1 MRMVTTTAHKQHLL
15 TVHIVTAV
23 ALLGAELG
31 LAALGLA
38 GLGATAPETVYPAA
52 HRMAEWLAAPLAV
65 AALAS
70 GIGLLIAGPFSPRT
84 DRWVLAKLAIT
95 AVLATLLLTAV
106 IPWLHDA
113 SHHALDTGAVDESL
127 RRRLA
132 IAPTAASAA
141 LLMNVLFARYKPWR
155 SNRTRTPQEPK

>member
-1 MRMVTTTAHKQHLL
+1 MVTATAHNRHLL
-15 TVHIVTAV
+15 TVHVVTAV

-52 HRMAEWLAAPLAV
+52 HRIAEWLAAPLAV
-65 AALAS
+65 AALAT
-70 GIGLLIAGPFSPRT
+70 GIVLLIAGPFSPRT

-95 AVLATLLLTAV
+95 AVLALLLLAVV

-113 SHHALDTGAVDESL
+113 SRHAVHTGAVDGSL

-132 IAPTAASAA
+132 IAPTTASAA
-141 LLMNVLFARYKPWR
+141 LLINVLLARYKPWR
-155 SNRTRTPQEPK
+155 SNRTRTPQEPT